1 MLTEQNYK
9 GVRLFG
15 IGAAALCISLAL
27 CVSMARAQDPERD
40 AQDIKRGRITKV
52 DAGTPIPVRIQES
65 IDVENRTEQVYQ
77 GVVTQDVRDAK
88 GHIAIPGGSPVSLKV
103 RAGPDNELTLDIEAI
118 TVNSE
123 RFGVW
128 SEADQ
133 VEALRDDSSLAT
145 IVDPAPDVQVRGRA
159 IRVPSGSVLT
169 FRIEHTMIVGI
180 QVRHP
185 GEATYARQN
194 LSDLS

>member
-1 MLTEQNYK
+1 MLTERNYK
-9 GVRLFG
+9 
-15 IGAAALCISLAL
+15 GAAALCISVAVF
-27 CVSMARAQDPERD
+27 VSMARAQDPERD
-40 AQDIKRGRITKV
+40 SQDIKQGRITTI

-65 IDVENRTEQVYQ
+65 IDVETRTEMVYQ
-77 GVVTQDVRDAK
+77 GVVTQDVRDAN

-103 RAGPDNELTLDIEAI
+103 RVGPDNELSLDIEAI

-133 VEALRDDSSLAT
+133 VEAQRDDSLLST
-145 IVDPAPDVQVRGRA
+145 IVDPAPDVQVHGRA
-159 IRVPSGSVLT
+159 VRVPSGTVLT

-180 QVRHP
+180 QVHDP
-185 GEATYARQN
+185 GESLYARQN
-194 LSDLS
+194 LRGLR